1 MTDEYAWEG
10 PVTEADVYKAGT
22 LAARLTKTH
31 NGVVFSYLENCLE
44 GASGQHP
51 PVATTLPLTGHP
63 GPVTKTLT

>member
-31 NGVVFSYLENCLE
+31 NGVVFS
-44 GASGQHP
+44 
-51 PVATTLPLTGHP
+51 
-63 GPVTKTLT
+63 